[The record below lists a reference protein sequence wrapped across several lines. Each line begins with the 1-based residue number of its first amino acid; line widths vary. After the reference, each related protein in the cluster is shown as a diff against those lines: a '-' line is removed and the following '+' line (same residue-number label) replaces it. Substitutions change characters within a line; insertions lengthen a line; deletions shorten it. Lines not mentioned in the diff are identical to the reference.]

1 MKKINVDLLSVEI
14 FDSRNEMGEAAAK
27 DICERINS
35 LLKTKSHLNMIFAAA
50 PSQNEVLESLTK
62 MDVDWTKISAFHMD
76 EYIGLDSKAPQGF
89 GNFLR
94 TRIFEKLPF
103 GSVNYIN
110 PSAKDPY
117 EEAKRYGDLLSN
129 NPVDIV
135 VMGIGEN
142 GHIAFNDPP
151 VADFS
156 DPLVAK
162 VVPLDQTCRM
172 QQVHDGCFGSIDEV
186 PTHAIT
192 LTVPTLMS
200 APYVFCIVPAPTKA
214 DAVYATVN
222 SEIEKSVPSTIL
234 RKHSNAIMYLDA
246 DSSKRLKV

>member
-1 MKKINVDLLSVEI
+1 MKKIKVDLLSVEI
-14 FDSRNEMGEAAAK
+14 FDSRKEMGEAAAK

-76 EYIGLDSKAPQGF
+76 EYIGLDPKAPQGF

-192 LTVPTLMS
+192 LTVPTPSWSSPMMKQRAAFAWPSSQLLRLSNS
-200 APYVFCIVPAPTKA
+200 ARSTTCPCVMADVVKERAYLSSVEAPVFGV
-214 DAVYATVN
+214 
-222 SEIEKSVPSTIL
+222 
-234 RKHSNAIMYLDA
+234 
-246 DSSKRLKV
+246 